1 MVEVKKAQPWAGN
14 DQRQGKASAQG
25 MRGFYLGE
33 EMAGWK
39 WERPVDIQSCGHVG
53 RWITAQCLFHHV
65 LCRRDVDLHATCSW
79 ARKSRVQDTV
89 GAKIPQWCKRH
100 WASQSK
106 SHRELLITNQQP
118 WLRKSRAAG
127 CCQGSVQGQLHDTL
141 SLPCPEHWLLAA
153 ASDGTQGEMNIWAKL
168 VQQ

>member
-1 MVEVKKAQPWAGN
+1 MT
-14 DQRQGKASAQG
+14 RGKAKPLPREWEGFTLERRWQG
-25 MRGFYLGE
+25 GS
-33 EMAGWK
+33 
-39 WERPVDIQSCGHVG
+39 ERVLWSSKSCGHVG
-53 RWITAQCLFHHV
+53 RRITAQCLFHHV
-65 LCRRDVDLHATCSW
+65 LCRRDIDLHATCSW
-79 ARKSRVQDTV
+79 ARNSRVQDTV